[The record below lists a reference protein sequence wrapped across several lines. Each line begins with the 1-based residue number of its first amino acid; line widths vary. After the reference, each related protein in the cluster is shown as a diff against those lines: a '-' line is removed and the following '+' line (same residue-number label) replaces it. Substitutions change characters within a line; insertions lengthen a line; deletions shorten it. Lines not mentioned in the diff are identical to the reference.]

1 MDQKDWKKEK
11 ENETLDPR
19 LWIAFEEGK
28 RREAKLSD

>member
-1 MDQKDWKKEK
+1 MDQKDWKEK

-19 LWIAFEEGK
+19 LWIAFGEGK